1 MDVCVTTRDRLNK
14 QPLEDVLELII
25 GTREYVT
32 LHGKMDFADM
42 TKLRIFKM
50 GNAVDGMFM
59 SPHIFRSQPSK

>member
-42 TKLRIFKM
+42 PKLRIFKV
-50 GNAVDGMFM
+50 GDVTDGMFI
-59 SPHIFRSQPSK
+59 SPHILRSQPSK